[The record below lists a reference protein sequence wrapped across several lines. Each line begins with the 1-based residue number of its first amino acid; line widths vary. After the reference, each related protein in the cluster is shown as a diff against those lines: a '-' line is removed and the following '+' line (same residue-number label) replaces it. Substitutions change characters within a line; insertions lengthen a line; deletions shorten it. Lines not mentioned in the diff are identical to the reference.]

1 MHLAV
6 RVENLHQEMM
16 VLFLLINASLQMG
29 LELVLWKTVSDI
41 TKDRKVLKKILKEG
55 EGYERPNDGA
65 MIQELSGCIIS
76 IDSVK
81 HIGKLQDEFV
91 FLKKGHDDDQ
101 PFEFRIDEVIDGL
114 DRAVKNMKKGE
125 TALVIIQLDRMLLVN
140 LLGNWL
146 LFLLIPLF
154 TMKLS

>member
-1 MHLAV
+1 
-6 RVENLHQEMM
+6 M
-16 VLFLLINASLQMG
+16 VLCLLINVSRQIG

-41 TKDRKVLKKILKEG
+41 TKDMKVLKKILKEG
-55 EGYERPNDGA
+55 EGYEQPNDGA
-65 MIQELSGCIIS
+65 MIQ
-76 IDSVK
+76 VK
-81 HIGKLQDEFV
+81 LIGKLQDETV

-101 PFEFRIDEVIDGL
+101 PFEFRIDEEPVIDGL

-125 TALVIIQLDRMLLVN
+125 IALVIIQLDRMLLVN
-140 LLGNWL
+140 LLRNWL